1 MLIASLAS
9 APVCQPFPEI
19 LMTPEEEATI
29 LAICLM
35 AAFADGAKDERERTQ
50 LKSIADSLAN
60 ATAVNLAALYQDVL
74 LKRRS
79 LAQSASQL
87 HSPEA
92 KQLAYEMA
100 VCVCDADDVRNEAER
115 QFLEDLQRA
124 LGLDAAGA
132 QAYARSADAIAAVPV
147 AASGSASSDGPVV
160 AAQAV
165 DAAALD
171 KTILNYSILNGA
183 LELLPQSLATM
194 AIIPLQMKLVYRVG
208 QAYGYDLD
216 RSHIKELLAALGV
229 GLTSQY
235 VEEVARKLIGGLFR
249 KVAGGLGGALGRQAT
264 SSAMAFAS
272 TYALGQVAKQYYGG
286 GRTLSME
293 KLKQSFQSTLGEAQ
307 SLRSRYAGEIEQ
319 KAKTVDVSQLL
330 SLVKGQ

>member
-1 MLIASLAS
+1 
-9 APVCQPFPEI
+9 
-19 LMTPEEEATI
+19 MTPEEEAAI

-35 AAFADGAKDERERTQ
+35 AAFADGAKDDRERAQ
-50 LKSIADSLAN
+50 LKSIADSLGN
-60 ATAVNLAALYQDVL
+60 ATTVNLAALYQDVL
-74 LKRRS
+74 MKRRS
-79 LAQSASQL
+79 LGGTAAQL
-87 HSPEA
+87 TTPEA

-115 QFLEDLQRA
+115 RFLDELRQA

-132 QAYARSADAIAAVPV
+132 QAFARAADDIAAVPV
-147 AASGSASSDGPVV
+147 AVPAAQAPGPVV
-160 AAQAV
+160 AAQPV

-208 QAYGYDLD
+208 QAYGYELD

-235 VEEVARKLIGGLFR
+235 VEEAARKLIGGLFR

-272 TYALGQVAKQYYGG
+272 TYALGQVAKLYYGG
-286 GRTLSME
+286 GRTLSVD
-293 KLKQSFQSTLGEAQ
+293 KLKQAFQSTLGEAQ
-307 SLRSRYAGEIEQ
+307 ALRSRYAGEIEQ
-319 KAKTVDVSQLL
+319 KARTVDVNQLL
-330 SLVKGQ
+330 SLVKNQ

>member
-1 MLIASLAS
+1 
-9 APVCQPFPEI
+9 
-19 LMTPEEEATI
+19 MTPEEEAAI

-35 AAFADGAKDERERTQ
+35 AAFADGAKDDRERAQ

-60 ATAVNLAALYQDVL
+60 ATSVNLAALYQDVL
-74 LKRRS
+74 MKRRS
-79 LAQSASQL
+79 LAQTAAQL
-87 HSPEA
+87 HTPEA

-100 VCVCDADDVRNEAER
+100 VCVCDADEARNEAER
-115 QFLEDLQRA
+115 RFLEDLRQA
-124 LGLDAAGA
+124 LGLNAAGA
-132 QAYARSADAIAAVPV
+132 QAYAQEADAIASVPV
-147 AASGSASSDGPVV
+147 SVPEPAKAQTPVV
-160 AAQAV
+160 AATPV

-264 SSAMAFAS
+264 STAMAFAS

-286 GRTLSME
+286 GRTLSMD
-293 KLKQSFQSTLGEAQ
+293 KLKQAFQSTLGEAQ

-319 KAKTVDVSQLL
+319 KARTVDVTQLL
-330 SLVKGQ
+330 SVVKNQ